1 MPGLLVCGCRHEYIT
16 EAFKSHETPKE
27 ARLRGHRALE
37 IASSSFTV
45 AQKPAI
51 SVAQKMGLQT
61 YESGKL
67 YFRACSQLLDSKFL
81 VTVFRHCS

>member
-1 MPGLLVCGCRHEYIT
+1 MHRHDGLARPPCLWGRHEYIT
-16 EAFKSHETPKE
+16 EAFKSHEIPKE

-37 IASSSFTV
+37 IASFTV

-67 YFRACSQLLDSKFL
+67 YFRACSQSLD
-81 VTVFRHCS
+81 